1 MKNMDNKLDALTSPA
16 YQKMMKKNKHQKYKK
31 KIKEIGIFIITNILI
46 PIVVS
51 IITTLIVGL

>member
-1 MKNMDNKLDALTSPA
+1 MDNKLDVLTSPA

-31 KIKEIGIFIITNILI
+31 KIKEIGIFIITNILV
-46 PIVVS
+46 PIAVS